1 MNTETTQTNAVRWER
16 KPVCCSKKF
25 LQCLQSWWGEA
36 WTKKSTKNRTE
47 ETHIGLNLTG
57 TLKHEN
63 AHTCARTM
71 NSACVSQDGMA
82 VGRHGEGGEAGRQR
96 VSNTAWCLSWYEGG
110 HTQIH
115 TPWECARKKVNNT
128 DGDPNNE
135 DVSAVMVSVMM
146 RRGSWDDNSGNGNDG
161 ERRTQAGVGP
171 STLPRRWTPQPEWL
185 WRYLGWPTL
194 PGRRRWR
201 TGGLRWRGWLSFGP
215 PPLPP
220 LKWPGSAT
228 AEHSY
233 LERGAR
239 EGGVKPG
246 AEAWLGRLAGPGQRT
261 RGQHWTH
268 VSCWASGGVQQWSV
282 WISCTCKPWNALY
295 LRSLWRICSVCRQT
309 LQKLIL
315 LISPQSVWISK
326 KQLLQCFRFGAFLWG
341 GAAPEEEIISA
352 I

>member
-71 NSACVSQDGMA
+71 DSACVSQDGMA
-82 VGRHGEGGEAGRQR
+82 VGRHGEAGRQR

-110 HTQIH
+110 HTHIH

-171 STLPRRWTPQPEWL
+171 SPGAGSPNLSGCGVTWAGQRSQGGGVGGQGVCGGGA
-185 WRYLGWPTL
+185 GWVL
-194 PGRRRWR
+194 GRRR
-201 TGGLRWRGWLSFGP
+201 
-215 PPLPP
+215 
-220 LKWPGSAT
+220 
-228 AEHSY
+228 
-233 LERGAR
+233 
-239 EGGVKPG
+239 
-246 AEAWLGRLAGPGQRT
+246 
-261 RGQHWTH
+261 
-268 VSCWASGGVQQWSV
+268 
-282 WISCTCKPWNALY
+282 
-295 LRSLWRICSVCRQT
+295 CR
-309 LQKLIL
+309 
-315 LISPQSVWISK
+315 
-326 KQLLQCFRFGAFLWG
+326 R
-341 GAAPEEEIISA
+341 
-352 I
+352 